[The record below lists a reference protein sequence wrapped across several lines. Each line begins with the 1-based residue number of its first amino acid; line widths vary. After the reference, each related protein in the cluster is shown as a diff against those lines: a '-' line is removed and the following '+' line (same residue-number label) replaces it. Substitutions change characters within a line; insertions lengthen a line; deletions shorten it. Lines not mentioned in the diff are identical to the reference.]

1 VFTFARTVI
10 ALTLSVSALAASGT
24 HAQRAARA
32 RLQAEQTEFGS
43 ETVMSKPVQMPKD
56 VVAQMLETDGGRLK
70 ECLKQ
75 EGQTEADVPKHFT
88 ASEVNVNDDGARDLV
103 VQAQSLCFMG
113 AHLTVWWV
121 FSKVGGGFGARV
133 GPGYDLVFTGGGDGL
148 KVLKTATN
156 GFRDIETM
164 SFSGAGTQFSYTV
177 WKFDGGGYKA
187 RICTVKN
194 GRKVSRVKCAS

>member
-1 VFTFARTVI
+1 VFTFARTAL
-10 ALTLSVSALAASGT
+10 ALTLAVSTLAAPGT
-24 HAQRAARA
+24 HAQRRRA
-32 RLQAEQTEFGS
+32 RTPAEQTEFGS
-43 ETVMSKPVQMPKD
+43 ETVMSSPVKMPKD

-70 ECLKQ
+70 ECLKE
-75 EGQTEADVPKHFT
+75 EGQTEADVPKHFA
-88 ASEVNVNDDGARDLV
+88 ASEVNVNDDGARDLI

-121 FSKVGGGFGARV
+121 FSKNEGESGARSR
-133 GPGYDLVFTGGGDGL
+133 PGYELVFTGGGDGL
-148 KVLKTATN
+148 TILKTATN

-187 RICTVKN
+187 SICTVRN
-194 GRKVSRVKCAS
+194 RGKVSRVKCQS